1 VVFGSRTAVIGMF
14 FLPPPPPLARS
25 CRAIHHPPVS
35 IPFSL
40 FQRESPFCYGPGLS
54 IYRLT
59 HLTSRINPPNI
70 TPPKPTNPLSPPQI
84 PPRNPPP
91 NLTPTPQ
98 AVPLPTHTTHN
109 NNHAPPPP
117 PPPPRQ
123 PHPFRSSNPRPPRP
137 RPPPK
142 TPPHPHHHHHRRRRR
157 QIRALGNPRAQTAR
171 GGGAGELGDAG
182 LVRGEQGRGL
192 CFLSSF
198 SSSSSSSSS
207 FPKIPS
213 LAMSNKAREM

>member
-1 VVFGSRTAVIGMF
+1 MCLAVDRRNWNVFPSSSSSSTRAFVQSDPSSPSLDSLSF
-14 FLPPPPPLARS
+14 FP
-25 CRAIHHPPVS
+25 
-35 IPFSL
+35 
-40 FQRESPFCYGPGLS
+40 RESPFCYGPGLS

-59 HLTSRINPPNI
+59 HLTSPQYHPH
-70 TPPKPTNPLSPPQI
+70 PKPTTPLSPPQL

-91 NLTPTPQ
+91 HPPNLTPAPQ
-98 AVPLPTHTTHN
+98 AAPLPTHTTQKQQPC
-109 NNHAPPPP
+109 PPPP

-142 TPPHPHHHHHRRRRR
+142 TPPHPHHHPHHQRRRRR

-192 CFLSSF
+192 FSFMFPFFFSKKFL
-198 SSSSSSSSS
+198 
-207 FPKIPS
+207 
-213 LAMSNKAREM
+213 AGDV